1 MVKRFRTTT
10 ALAGVDLDVE
20 EATVFGLLG
29 PNGAGKTTLVRIL
42 ATLLAPD
49 AGRAEVFGRDVVQD
63 PAGVRE
69 LLGLTGQ
76 FAAVDEMLTGRENL
90 QMFGRLFDLSAA
102 EARRRGNELL
112 ERFELADAADR
123 PARTYSGGMR
133 RRLDLAS
140 SLLTRP
146 RVLFLDEPTT
156 GLDPRSRIE
165 IWSVVRELV
174 HDGTTL
180 LLTTQYLEEADQLA
194 EQIAVIDH
202 GRVIAQ
208 GTGSELKDRVG
219 GQILEVELV
228 SAGERENARAALAG
242 IGCGEPEPGERLA
255 QLTIP
260 APRDGLEM
268 IEDAASALRKAQ
280 IAVSDLGLRRPTLDD
295 VFLQLTGAPPSEN
308 GAGADTATG
317 NGQPTAATAGGQP
330 SAATPSAL
338 GVRAPAAP
346 RYPARR
352 PSRWWRVSPRELRGD
367 ITDARVV
374 SARNLRHFVRQP
386 DLLVFSTIQPIMF
399 VLLFTYVFGGAISH
413 SLPPGVSYI
422 DYLLPGILVQSV
434 TFRASMTAIGLTDD
448 LKLGVI
454 DRFRSMPMARSAVL
468 IGRTAADLVRN
479 VLIILLM
486 IIVGY
491 IIGFRFQ
498 AGVVQAV
505 GCVALVT
512 GFGLALSWI
521 FAFVALTVR
530 SAEAAQSAGFVVLFP
545 LVFASSVFV
554 PVSTLPSWLQAI
566 AKVSPVTLTANAARS
581 LSLVPGN
588 TIVPRRRHRLDHRP
602 PGRVHPTLGVAL
614 PPHDIAPLHDRP
626 SGMLTMTF
634 RVNFPTDRFQ

>member
-1 MVKRFRTTT
+1 MADPAVHVEGVVKRFGATQ
-10 ALAGVDLDVE
+10 ALAGVDLDVP

-29 PNGAGKTTLVRIL
+29 PNGAGKTTLVRVL

-49 AGRAEVFGRDVVQD
+49 AGRAEVFGRDVVHD

-69 LLGLTGQ
+69 LIGLTGQ

-102 EARRRGNELL
+102 DARRRANELL
-112 ERFELADAADR
+112 ERFDLADAADR

-146 RVLFLDEPTT
+146 RMLFLDEPTT
-156 GLDPRSRIE
+156 GLDPRSRNE
-165 IWSVVRELV
+165 IWSVVRELL
-174 HDGTTL
+174 HEGTTL

-194 EQIAVIDH
+194 EQIAVIDR

-219 GQILEVELV
+219 GQILEVELM
-228 SAGERENARAALAG
+228 SPAQRERARAALAG
-242 IGCGEPEPGERLA
+242 VGCGDPEPGDRLA
-255 QLTIP
+255 QLTLP

-268 IEDAASALRKAQ
+268 IEDAASALRKAD

-308 GAGADTATG
+308 GAGPEA
-317 NGQPTAATAGGQP
+317 NGRPNPA
-330 SAATPSAL
+330 SFK
-338 GVRAPAAP
+338 VPAADVP
-346 RYPARR
+346 AVRRPGARR
-352 PSRWWRVSPRELRGD
+352 PSWWRRLSPRRLRAD
-367 ITDARVV
+367 VTDARVV

-399 VLLFTYVFGGAISH
+399 VLLFTYVFGGAISR
-413 SLPPGVSYI
+413 SLAPGVSYI

-434 TFRASMTAIGLTDD
+434 TFRASMTAVGLTDD

-468 IGRTAADLVRN
+468 VGRTAADLVRN
-479 VLIILLM
+479 VLIVVLM
-486 IIVGY
+486 IVVGY
-491 IIGFRFQ
+491 IVGFGFE
-498 AGVVQAV
+498 AGVAQAL
-505 GCVALVT
+505 GCIALVSA
-512 GFGLALSWI
+512 FGLALSWI

-554 PVSTLPSWLQAI
+554 PVSSMPNWLEAF

-581 LSLVPGN
+581 LALVPG
-588 TIVPRRRHRLDHRP
+588 TPSSLAGAIAWIAGLLAVFIPLSVWRYRR
-602 PGRVHPTLGVAL
+602 
-614 PPHDIAPLHDRP
+614 
-626 SGMLTMTF
+626 MT
-634 RVNFPTDRFQ
+634 

>member
-1 MVKRFRTTT
+1 MPDPAVHVEGVVKRFGKTT

-20 EATVFGLLG
+20 VATVFGLLG
-29 PNGAGKTTLVRIL
+29 PNGAGKTTLVRVL
-42 ATLLAPD
+42 ATLLSPD
-49 AGRAEVFGRDVVQD
+49 AGRAEVFGRDVVHD
-63 PAGVRE
+63 AAGVRE

-76 FAAVDEMLTGRENL
+76 FAAVDEILTGRENL

-102 EARRRGNELL
+102 EARQRANELL
-112 ERFELADAADR
+112 ERFDLADAADR

-156 GLDPRSRIE
+156 GLDPRSRNE
-165 IWSVVRELV
+165 IWAVVRELV
-174 HDGTTL
+174 RGGTTL

-228 SAGERENARAALAG
+228 SAAERDNARAALAG
-242 IGCGEPEPGERLA
+242 IGCGEPEPGDRLA
-255 QLTIP
+255 QLTLP

-268 IEDAASALRKAQ
+268 IEDAASALRKAE

-295 VFLQLTGAPPSEN
+295 VFLQLTGAPSEN
-308 GAGADTATG
+308 GAGAQSATG
-317 NGQPTAATAGGQP
+317 DGQPARTSP
-330 SAATPSAL
+330 R
-338 GVRAPAAP
+338 VRAARAAAALRPA
-346 RYPARR
+346 ARR
-352 PSRWWRVSPRELRGD
+352 PSRWRRVSPRELRAD
-367 ITDARVV
+367 VTDAWVV
-374 SARNLRHFVRQP
+374 SGRNLRHFVRQL

-434 TFRASMTAIGLTDD
+434 TFRASQTAVGLSED

-468 IGRTAADLVRN
+468 IGRTTADLVRN
-479 VLIILLM
+479 VLIVVLM

-498 AGVVQAV
+498 AGAAQAV
-505 GCVALVT
+505 ACIALVSA
-512 GFGLALSWI
+512 FGLALSWI

-530 SAEAAQSAGFVVLFP
+530 GAEAAQTAGFVVLFP

-554 PVSTLPSWLQAI
+554 PVSTLPNWLQVI

-581 LSLVPGN
+581 LALVPG
-588 TIVPRRRHRLDHRP
+588 TPSSLGGAIAWIIGLLAVFIPLSVWRYRR
-602 PGRVHPTLGVAL
+602 
-614 PPHDIAPLHDRP
+614 
-626 SGMLTMTF
+626 MT
-634 RVNFPTDRFQ
+634 

>member
-1 MVKRFRTTT
+1 MADSAVHVEGVVKRFGDTQ
-10 ALAGVDLDVE
+10 ALAGIDLDVQE
-20 EATVFGLLG
+20 GTVFGLLG
-29 PNGAGKTTLVRIL
+29 PNGAGKTTLVRVL
-42 ATLLAPD
+42 ATLPAPD
-49 AGRAEVFGRDVVQD
+49 AGTAEVFGRDVVRD
-63 PAGVRE
+63 AAGVRE
-69 LLGLTGQ
+69 LVGLTGQ

-102 EARRRGNELL
+102 DARRRADELL
-112 ERFELADAADR
+112 ERFDLADAADR

-156 GLDPRSRIE
+156 GLDPRSRNE
-165 IWSVVRELV
+165 IWSAVRELV
-174 HDGTTL
+174 RDGTTL

-194 EQIAVIDH
+194 DQIAVIDH

-208 GTGSELKDRVG
+208 GTGNELKDRVG

-228 SAGERENARAALAG
+228 SAAERDNARAALAG

-268 IEDAASALRKAQ
+268 IEDAASALRKAG

-295 VFLQLTGAPPSEN
+295 VFLQLTGAPPREN
-308 GAGADTATG
+308 GASAQGA
-317 NGQPTAATAGGQP
+317 NGDGRPNPT
-330 SAATPSAL
+330 SA
-338 GVRAPAAP
+338 GVRPAGAPQTLRP
-346 RYPARR
+346 VARR
-352 PSRWWRVSPRELRGD
+352 PLRHRLSPTELRAGG
-367 ITDARVV
+367 TGAPVV
-374 SARNLRHFVRQP
+374 SVRNLRPFVRQP

-422 DYLLPGILVQSV
+422 EYLLPGILVQSV
-434 TFRASMTAIGLTDD
+434 TFRASQTAVGLSDD

-468 IGRTAADLVRN
+468 IGRTAADFVRN
-479 VLIILLM
+479 ILIVVLML
-486 IIVGY
+486 IVGY

-498 AGVVQAV
+498 AGVAQAL
-505 GCVALVT
+505 GCVAVVSA
-512 GFGLALSWI
+512 FGLALSWI
-521 FAFVALTVR
+521 FAFIALSVR
-530 SAEAAQSAGFVVLFP
+530 SAEAAQTAGFVVLFP

-554 PVSTLPSWLQAI
+554 PVSTLPNWLQVV
-566 AKVSPVTLTANAARS
+566 AKVSPVTLAANAARS
-581 LSLVPGN
+581 LALVPG
-588 TIVPRRRHRLDHRP
+588 TPSSLAGALAWIAGLLAVFIPLSVWRYRR
-602 PGRVHPTLGVAL
+602 
-614 PPHDIAPLHDRP
+614 
-626 SGMLTMTF
+626 MT
-634 RVNFPTDRFQ
+634 

>member
-1 MVKRFRTTT
+1 MTADSAIHIEGLVKRFRATT

-29 PNGAGKTTLVRIL
+29 PNGAGKTTLVRVL

-49 AGRAEVFGRDVVQD
+49 AGRAEVFGHDVVHD
-63 PAGVRE
+63 AAGVRE

-76 FAAVDEMLTGRENL
+76 FAAVDEILTGRENL
-90 QMFGRLFDLSAA
+90 EMFGRLFDLSAA
-102 EARRRGNELL
+102 DARARADELL
-112 ERFELADAADR
+112 ERFDLADAADR
-123 PARTYSGGMR
+123 AARTYSGGMR

-165 IWSVVRELV
+165 IWAVVRELV
-174 HDGTTL
+174 REGTTL

-219 GQILEVELV
+219 GQILELELV
-228 SAGERENARAALAG
+228 RAAERDRAREALAG
-242 IGCGEPEPGERLA
+242 IGCGAPEPGDRLA
-255 QLTIP
+255 QLTLP

-268 IEDAASALRKAQ
+268 IEEAASALRKAG

-308 GAGADTATG
+308 GAEAAVTAE
-317 NGQPTAATAGGQP
+317 NGRPDPTNAGVP
-330 SAATPSAL
+330 A
-338 GVRAPAAP
+338 VRAVRAQAAVRPAP
-346 RYPARR
+346 RQ
-352 PSRWWRVSPRELRGD
+352 PSRWGRLSARALRGD
-367 ITDARVV
+367 VSDARVV
-374 SARNLRHFVRQP
+374 SVRNLRHFVRQP
-386 DLLVFSTIQPIMF
+386 DLLIFSTIQPIMF

-422 DYLLPGILVQSV
+422 DYLLPGILIQSV
-434 TFRASMTAIGLTDD
+434 TFRASQTAVGLSED

-468 IGRTAADLVRN
+468 VGRTVADLVRN
-479 VLIILLM
+479 VLIVVLM
-486 IIVGY
+486 IVVGY

-498 AGVVQAV
+498 AGVAQAI
-505 GCVALVT
+505 GCIALVSA
-512 GFGLALSWI
+512 FGLALSWI

-530 SAEAAQSAGFVVLFP
+530 GAEAAQTAGFVVLFP

-554 PVSTLPSWLQAI
+554 PVSTLPHWLQVI
-566 AKVSPVTLTANAARS
+566 AKVSPVTLAANAARS
-581 LSLVPGN
+581 LALVPG
-588 TIVPRRRHRLDHRP
+588 TPSSLGGAVAWIVGLLAVFIPLSVWRYRR
-602 PGRVHPTLGVAL
+602 
-614 PPHDIAPLHDRP
+614 
-626 SGMLTMTF
+626 MT
-634 RVNFPTDRFQ
+634 